1 MPADAQLRIDQGI
14 EFEGAIVAQ
23 LRTVAG
29 PEWVFVDEVDLA
41 ADERRAATAAAIAAR
56 APVIVG
62 ANLVADFDEKRSG
75 KPDMLVWHG
84 DGYVPVDIKQHMTLD
99 AFDRGPASFISE
111 LADPRPATATDDPVW
126 QRRRHKGDAL
136 QLAHYRRMLQSAGHA
151 AAEELGGIIGKEG
164 RVVWYH
170 LAEPL
175 WTTPAKSGG
184 RKQKKRT
191 TMEVYDFEFDFRRDI
206 AAVAHDH
213 IANPD
218 VELIVEPV
226 LCPDCA
232 ICPWLDVCNQS
243 LLAGTG
249 DASLLPG
256 VSYRQ
261 WRALRDVGIADRA
274 GVAALDLRT
283 AHLLAAGVEA
293 SRWLDDTIAID
304 PPTPVE
310 LLRPRAKKQIEALK
324 DAGIGTAEDVIERID
339 PRTARLD
346 RWAAA
351 AIINARAATGADPVY
366 RLPGGVVSVPR
377 ADIEIDVD
385 MENTNDGVYQ
395 WGVNV
400 TDRAAT
406 GLVENGYRAFISWDP
421 ITPEVEQQVFADFW
435 SWLTDVRR
443 RAVAAGHTVKAYCWH
458 ENAENTQMRRIT
470 ATDTN
475 LAAEVKAFIESPDWV
490 DMLQVF
496 RAGWTTGGSTGL
508 KKIAPLAGFEW
519 EVDDPGGGVS
529 MLHHARA
536 TESDHPGQ
544 AEARQW
550 LLDYNRGDV
559 EATLVIR
566 EWLDGS
572 DLPAVPV
579 G

>member
-1 MPADAQLRIDQGI
+1 MAADTQLRIDQGN
-14 EFEGAIVAQ
+14 EFEAAIVAQ
-23 LRTVAG
+23 LRTVADPG
-29 PEWVFVDEVDLA
+29 WVFVDEVDFG

-62 ANLVADFDEKRSG
+62 ANLSPDFEEKRSG

-84 DGYVPVDIKQHMTLD
+84 DGYVPVDIKHHMTLD
-99 AFDRGPASFISE
+99 AFDKGPASFISE
-111 LADPRPATATDDPVW
+111 LPDPHPAAATEDPVW

-136 QLAHYRRMLQSAGHA
+136 QLAHYRRMLQGAGHSA
-151 AAEELGGIIGKEG
+151 TDELGGIIGKEG
-164 RVVWYH
+164 RVVWYR
-170 LAEPL
+170 LDEPL

-218 VELIVEPV
+218 VGLIVEPV
-226 LCPDCA
+226 LCPDCT
-232 ICPWLDVCNQS
+232 ICPWLDVCSQS

-261 WRALRDVGIADRA
+261 WRALRNIGIADRA
-274 GVAALDLRT
+274 GVAALDVRT
-283 AHLLAAGVEA
+283 AHLLAAGVDA
-293 SRWLDDTIAID
+293 SRWLDDAIAAD
-304 PPTPVE
+304 SKTPVE
-310 LLRPRAKKQIEALK
+310 QLRPKATKQIEALSS
-324 DAGIGTAEDVIERID
+324 AGMRTAEDVVECID
-339 PRTARLD
+339 AQTARLD

-351 AIINARAATGADPVY
+351 AIINARAATGPDPVY
-366 RLPGGVVSVPR
+366 RLPGGLVDVPR

-385 MENTNDGVYQ
+385 MENTNDGAYQ
-395 WGVNV
+395 WGVDV

-406 GLVENGYRAFISWDP
+406 GLVDNGYRAFISWDP
-421 ITPEVEQQVFADFW
+421 ITPEVEQQVFTDFW
-435 SWLTDVRR
+435 NWLTDVRR
-443 RAVAAGHTVKAYCWH
+443 RAAAAGHTVKAYCWH
-458 ENAENTQMRRIT
+458 ENAENTQMLRIT
-470 ATDTN
+470 AADAD

-529 MLHHARA
+529 MLYHARA
-536 TESDHPGQ
+536 TDPDHPEQ
-544 AEARQW
+544 TEARQW

-559 EATLVIR
+559 EATLAIR

-572 DLPAVPV
+572 DLPDVPV